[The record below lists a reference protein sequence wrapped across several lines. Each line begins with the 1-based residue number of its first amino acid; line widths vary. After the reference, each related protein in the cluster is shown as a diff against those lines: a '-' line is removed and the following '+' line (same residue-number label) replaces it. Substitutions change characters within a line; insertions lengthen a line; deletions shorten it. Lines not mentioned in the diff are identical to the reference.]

1 MTSSEKRGGQFFT
14 SVRLFFKVASFKYF
28 LFLLSKRS
36 GIFTN
41 LFPNQDIGLEIHW
54 RRRRCELR
62 ADNPRYD
69 RRRLAVGVSIA
80 R

>member
-1 MTSSEKRGGQFFT
+1 MTSSEKRGRQ
-14 SVRLFFKVASFKYF
+14 SL
-28 LFLLSKRS
+28 LLSDCFSKS
-36 GIFTN
+36 PVSSNFCFYFVKEVVFFTN

-54 RRRRCELR
+54 RRRLCERR